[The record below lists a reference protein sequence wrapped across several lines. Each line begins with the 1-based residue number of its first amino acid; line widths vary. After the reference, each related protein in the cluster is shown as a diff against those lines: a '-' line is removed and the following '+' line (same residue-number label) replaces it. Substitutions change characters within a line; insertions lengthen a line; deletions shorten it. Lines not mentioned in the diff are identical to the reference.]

1 VDRLNL
7 HDLRPAN
14 GSRKKRKRVGRGLGS
29 GRGYTSGRGSKGQN
43 ARSGGG
49 VRPTFEGGQTPLFRR
64 IPKRGFNNKFKKVFN
79 EVNIYQLNRFNE
91 NEEIT
96 PRKLIEVGIIDGIA
110 DSGVKILGE
119 GNLEKSLTVKAHAF
133 SKSAREKIEA
143 AGGKTEV
150 I

>member
-1 VDRLNL
+1 MDL
-7 HDLRPAN
+7 HDLKPA
-14 GSRKKRKRVGRGLGS
+14 SDSKKKRRRVGRGMGS
-29 GRGYTSGRGSKGQN
+29 GRGYTSGRGANGQN

-64 IPKRGFNNKFKKVFN
+64 LPKRGFTNIFKKEFN
-79 EVNIYQLNRFNE
+79 EINVYQLNKFEE

-96 PRKLIEVGIIDGIA
+96 PEKLLEAGVVNKIASSGI
-110 DSGVKILGE
+110 KILGKGE
-119 GNLEKSLTVKAHAF
+119 VKKPLIVKANAF
-133 SKSAREKIEA
+133 TKSAKEKIET

>member
-1 VDRLNL
+1 LNL
-7 HDLRPAN
+7 HDLRPAD
-14 GSRKKRKRVGRGLGS
+14 GSRKKRKRVGRGVGS
-29 GRGYTSGRGSKGQN
+29 GRGYTSGRGSNGQN

-79 EVNIYQLNRFNE
+79 EVNIFQLNRFNE

-96 PRKLIEVGIIDGIA
+96 PQKLLEVGIINNVA

-119 GNLEKSLTVKAHAF
+119 GSLEKSLTVKAHAF